1 MRSQSEVDGLP
12 ASDGTM
18 RSSGCV
24 RCFGQPWSDAM
35 NTHHAR
41 LQPQDPFAAKLG
53 VYVVRVGVVMTLVG
67 VIASMFRS

>member
-1 MRSQSEVDGLP
+1 MLA
-12 ASDGTM
+12 ASRARPDPE
-18 RSSGCV
+18 
-24 RCFGQPWSDAM
+24 FGHPWSDAM

-67 VIASMFRS
+67 VVASFFRS